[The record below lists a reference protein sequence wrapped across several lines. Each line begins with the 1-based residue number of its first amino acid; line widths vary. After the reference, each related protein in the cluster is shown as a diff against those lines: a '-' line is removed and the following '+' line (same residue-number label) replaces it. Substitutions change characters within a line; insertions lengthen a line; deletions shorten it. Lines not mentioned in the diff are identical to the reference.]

1 MKSTSGYIVGI
12 TGNIGAGKS
21 TVSSYIRDK
30 GYEVIDAD
38 KIARDI
44 VEKHSEGYLKVVDFF
59 GRGILDGDLNIDRK
73 KLGDIVFTCRE
84 KLRKLNEITHPLIF
98 KEIRERLKD
107 FKGDIIFIDL
117 PLLYEAYDELRKWDI
132 DFYKVILIYVD
143 PSIQLKR
150 IMERDNIG
158 KEAAMS
164 KINSQMDQSL
174 KLSRADI
181 VIENNRG
188 IEDLIL
194 GVDLILQKLLSNI
207 ERTRN

>member
-1 MKSTSGYIVGI
+1 MKPTSLNIIGI

-21 TVSSYIRDK
+21 TVSSHIRDK

-38 KIARDI
+38 KIARDLLG
-44 VEKHSEGYLKVVDFF
+44 KNREGYVKVVEFF
-59 GRGILDGDLNIDRK
+59 GEEVLDDDLNIDRK
-73 KLGDIVFTCRE
+73 KLGEIVFNSRE
-84 KLRKLNEITHPLIF
+84 RLNSLNEITHPLIF
-98 KEIRERLKD
+98 KEIRTRLND

-132 DFYKVILIYVD
+132 KFNKVILIYVD

-150 IMERDNIG
+150 IMDRDNIG

-188 IEDLIL
+188 IGELIL
-194 GVDLILQKLLSNI
+194 HVDLLLGELI
-207 ERTRN
+207 

>member
-1 MKSTSGYIVGI
+1 MKPTSGYIVGI

-44 VEKHSEGYLKVVDFF
+44 VEKNSEGYLKVVDFF

-84 KLRKLNEITHPLIF
+84 KLMKLNEITHPLIF